1 MRFAEEEKI
10 FIACFV
16 MGGYTIFKPKY
27 KNYISLYSYLD
38 LTSETLEDQNH
49 QLISHDPY
57 FVSLLRPFANCP
69 DFGRT
74 GNQNILKTVSDELRE
89 LGFFENE
96 KFKARFGRVANWLMS
111 YRSDLYINEAASAF
125 NHWSNIEENRL
136 RRGDKTFLSN
146 KLSNLI
152 THNEKLNKRLSK
164 NPLLDDD
171 PNWWREQE

>member
-1 MRFAEEEKI
+1 MRFAEEEKK

-16 MGGYTIFKPKY
+16 MCDYTIFKPRY

-38 LTSETLEDQNH
+38 STNETLEEQNL

-69 DFGRT
+69 HNGRT
-74 GNQNILKTVSDELRE
+74 GNQSVLKTVSDELRE

-96 KFKARFGRVANWLMS
+96 KFKARFGRVAKWLMS
-111 YRSDLYINEAASAF
+111 YLSDLYINEAVSAL
-125 NHWSNIEENRL
+125 NHWSYIEEYRL
-136 RRGDKTFLSN
+136 RRDEKIFLSN

-152 THNEKLNKRLSK
+152 PHNPKLNKSLSK